1 MNVLIQF
8 WLTTFQNLSGL
19 FSFLLMSTGLLL
31 ITLPFTRW
39 SFTEKK
45 NFHPNSDENL
55 VGSFSICYKFFIF
68 VANGQNWIVRI
79 PENLPTKTIAEN
91 VFYYLIEFT
100 EKSNWIF
107 ESLRAQVQRE
117 TIHYTQFSA
126 QLIPPPTSL
135 LFSVP
140 SGYPSNAKG
149 LNMLWRYIFDQ
160 MSCNEMLQSSLF
172 EPSGFPKI
180 NIAQCPGRGKTNLLS

>member
-1 MNVLIQF
+1 LLNVLIQF

-68 VANGQNWIVRI
+68 VANGQN
-79 PENLPTKTIAEN
+79 
-91 VFYYLIEFT
+91 
-100 EKSNWIF
+100 
-107 ESLRAQVQRE
+107 
-117 TIHYTQFSA
+117 
-126 QLIPPPTSL
+126 
-135 LFSVP
+135 
-140 SGYPSNAKG
+140 
-149 LNMLWRYIFDQ
+149 
-160 MSCNEMLQSSLF
+160 
-172 EPSGFPKI
+172 
-180 NIAQCPGRGKTNLLS
+180 